1 MNSIARERALGP
13 ASTRRFRRATRGRGG
28 GGGQGAAVES
38 TPRANHQAMTD
49 R

>member
-28 GGGQGAAVES
+28 GQGAAVES